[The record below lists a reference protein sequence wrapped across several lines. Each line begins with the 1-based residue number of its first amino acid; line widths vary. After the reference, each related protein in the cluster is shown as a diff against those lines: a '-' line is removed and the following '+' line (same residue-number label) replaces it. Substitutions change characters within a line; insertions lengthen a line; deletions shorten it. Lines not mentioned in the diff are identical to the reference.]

1 MTTLTV
7 STYSGHLVSGDE
19 QAACRQD
26 AALVV
31 GAAAS
36 TEIPILA
43 DGLLFMLATLISR
56 LVTRVFGTTVYTAD
70 PVDSPD
76 YYYPPTCCCV

>member
-7 STYSGHLVSGDE
+7 STYSGHLVSRDE

-26 AALVV
+26 AAQVV
-31 GAAAS
+31 EAAAS

-43 DGLLFMLATLISR
+43 DGLLLMVATLISR
-56 LVTRVFGTTVYTAD
+56 LVNRVFGMTVYSAD

-76 YYYPPTCCCV
+76 YYFPPSCCV

>member
-7 STYSGHLVSGDE
+7 STYVGHLVSGDE

-26 AALVV
+26 TDHAV

-43 DGLLFMLATLISR
+43 DGLLLMVATLISR
-56 LVTRVFGTTVYTAD
+56 LVNRVIGTTVYSAD
-70 PVDSPD
+70 QVDSPD
-76 YYYPPTCCCV
+76 YYFPPSCSV

>member
-19 QAACRQD
+19 QAVCRED
-26 AALVV
+26 AAQVV
-31 GAAAS
+31 VAAAS

-43 DGLLFMLATLISR
+43 DGLLLLVATLISR
-56 LVTRVFGTTVYTAD
+56 LVNRVFGTTVYTAD
-70 PVDSPD
+70 PIDSLD
-76 YYYPPTCCCV
+76 YYFPPSCCV

>member
-7 STYSGHLVSGDE
+7 STFNGHLVSGDE
-19 QAACRQD
+19 QAVGRQD
-26 AALVV
+26 AAQVV

-36 TEIPILA
+36 AEIPILA
-43 DGLLFMLATLISR
+43 DGLLLMLATLISR

-76 YYYPPTCCCV
+76 YYFPPSCCCV

>member
-7 STYSGHLVSGDE
+7 STYSGHLVSRDE
-19 QAACRQD
+19 QAS
-26 AALVV
+26 
-31 GAAAS
+31 AS

-43 DGLLFMLATLISR
+43 DGLLLVVATLISR
-56 LVTRVFGTTVYTAD
+56 LVNRVFGMTVYSAD

-76 YYYPPTCCCV
+76 YYFPPSCCV

>member
-7 STYSGHLVSGDE
+7 STYSGHLVSGEE

-26 AALVV
+26 TAQVV
-31 GAAAS
+31 AAAVS

-43 DGLLFMLATLISR
+43 DGLLPMVATLISR
-56 LVTRVFGTTVYTAD
+56 LVNRVFGMTGCSAD
-70 PVDSPD
+70 RIDSLD
-76 YYYPPTCCCV
+76 YYFPPSYCV

>member
-19 QAACRQD
+19 HAACRQD
-26 AALVV
+26 AAQVV
-31 GAAAS
+31 GTAAS

-43 DGLLFMLATLISR
+43 DGLLLIVATLISR
-56 LVTRVFGTTVYTAD
+56 LVNRVIGMTVYSAD

-76 YYYPPTCCCV
+76 YYFPPSCCV

>member
-7 STYSGHLVSGDE
+7 STYSGHRVSGDE
-19 QAACRQD
+19 QAAWRQD
-26 AALVV
+26 AQVV

-43 DGLLFMLATLISR
+43 DGVLLMVATLISR
-56 LVTRVFGTTVYTAD
+56 LVTRVFGMTVYTAD
-70 PVDSPD
+70 PIDSPD
-76 YYYPPTCCCV
+76 YYFPPSCCCV

>member
-1 MTTLTV
+1 MTTLAV
-7 STYSGHLVSGDE
+7 PTYKGPLAGSDG

-26 AALVV
+26 AAPVV

-43 DGLLFMLATLISR
+43 DGVLLMVATLISR
-56 LVTRVFGTTVYTAD
+56 LVTLVFGMTVYTAD

-76 YYYPPTCCCV
+76 YYFPPSCLCV

>member
-7 STYSGHLVSGDE
+7 STYNRHLVSGDE
-19 QAACRQD
+19 QAAWRQD
-26 AALVV
+26 AAQVV

-43 DGLLFMLATLISR
+43 DGFLLMVATLISR
-56 LVTRVFGTTVYTAD
+56 LFIRVFGMTVYSAD

-76 YYYPPTCCCV
+76 YYFPPSCFV

>member
-7 STYSGHLVSGDE
+7 STYSGHLVSPDE

-26 AALVV
+26 AAQVV
-31 GAAAS
+31 GTAAS

-43 DGLLFMLATLISR
+43 DGLLLMVATLISR
-56 LVTRVFGTTVYTAD
+56 LFIRVFGMRVYSAD
-70 PVDSPD
+70 PIDSPD
-76 YYYPPTCCCV
+76 YYFPPSCCV

>member
-19 QAACRQD
+19 HAEWRQAAAQ
-26 AALVV
+26 VV
-31 GAAAS
+31 GAASS

-43 DGLLFMLATLISR
+43 DGLLLMVATLISR
-56 LVTRVFGTTVYTAD
+56 LVNRVFGTTVYSAD
-70 PVDSPD
+70 PIDSPD
-76 YYYPPTCCCV
+76 YYFPPSCCV